1 MRGVPMHDRC
11 CRHVLH
17 AYAIAPGSP
26 VAQTVRKLSQV
37 LQVEPSSRCPRLFLP
52 TMLTVGGL
60 QVATPQRVT
69 RDATAIFEELGQA
82 FEWDAK
88 VVKYLVNVLG

>member
-1 MRGVPMHDRC
+1 
-11 CRHVLH
+11 
-17 AYAIAPGSP
+17 
-26 VAQTVRKLSQV
+26 
-37 LQVEPSSRCPRLFLP
+37 
-52 TMLTVGGL
+52 MLTVGGL

-82 FEWDAK
+82 FEWGAE